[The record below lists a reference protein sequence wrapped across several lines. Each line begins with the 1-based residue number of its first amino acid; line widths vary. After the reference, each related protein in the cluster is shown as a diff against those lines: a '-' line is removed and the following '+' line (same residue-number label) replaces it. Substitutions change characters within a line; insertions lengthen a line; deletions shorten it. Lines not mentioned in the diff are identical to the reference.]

1 MFCMKRSEKVCL
13 SLLVAVLLFG
23 GIGGNCAW
31 AEEITFE
38 SRFTDTV
45 GIPGYQGGQAWEF
58 DGQKSCVIM
67 KTSLKLLDKFTISCW
82 VMPYSQKNG
91 AILEV
96 PEKLGIYLD
105 IYNTR
110 WVRFKANFNG
120 HVLVTPGN
128 IITGY
133 DVWTHVAVT
142 YDGRQLRLFVN
153 GMPLA
158 EKTITGQTLALEKVC
173 LGAGHNGRASFF
185 GGIDEPV
192 ISKDVSDFTG
202 LLEKIFTQK
211 MNLHKSNASAFATGA
226 CHKNDHY
233 LVWAAGPTEMIA
245 RDMAPPALS
254 NKTRVEMAQN
264 EVESLQIVIRPLQDL
279 DNVEIKVSDLKNER
293 GDIFPASGITLH
305 KIKYIYNPPELFG
318 TGCRRKKDGFYP
330 DALPI
335 VNDPCKLQSSTG
347 NQPFLL
353 SFSTFDGV
361 ASGKY
366 SGRLVI
372 ESVNAP
378 AMTIPLD
385 VTVWDFALTRESH
398 LRGEFNILYGRG
410 WRFLEKH
417 YGLEWGS
424 KELTTIYKKYYQ
436 MLLDH
441 RLNPKEIPVDLFSG
455 EADDYLCDPRLNSH
469 PVFEYS
475 GGLRWTKRKGA
486 FPAEESIDYVD
497 KSRLERAVSLLKQ
510 KGLWYKSYFCPQN
523 IIDEAG
529 AAEAH
534 YVHRVKKLYTDIAAD
549 ARLALACNYHP
560 ELEGA
565 VDIWMLHCLKFNPFQ
580 AKMLQ
585 AKGDE
590 VYLYLAD
597 SMGGRY
603 PNYYLSFPRSETR
616 AMGWLYRLYDLQG
629 YEYYSVNLWYK
640 NPWQKAMPSNNED
653 DNFQGVLIYPGPDGP
668 VSSLRLEAIRD
679 GMEDYEYLWQL
690 EKRLRSLSRELN
702 LSDEDIDK
710 MIKRCCEFVAPALNR
725 VPNEPGAIYKM
736 RRRLAEE
743 ILLLERGI
751 WLDVP
756 FDKIF
761 IGNDEKNIRIKGKV
775 LSGKFLQI
783 NDQKIRTAEDGTFV
797 FEWHIPQ
804 GNETAIMINNDILTF
819 YREKKRTN
827 DKYGW
832 AETTDVVDGI
842 LAGQYDFNLDM
853 ARVAK
858 KNPAL
863 DLMNYV
869 MPNIPMVGLMKKGKA
884 SVDFQIAIPQGIKTC
899 QISFSSLQ
907 GANSGNYVN
916 VYVGS
921 AGSWKRIYEGKSG
934 YSDCRLYDVT
944 ISTRDLLPHCAAKE
958 SLLLRLEFVNT
969 AGRGFAGISSH
980 SCKPFFEAVYNGVE
994 MSGPGKR

>member
-1 MFCMKRSEKVCL
+1 MAWMKKAVKVSL
-13 SLLVAVLLFG
+13 SLFIAVLFFG
-23 GIGGNCAW
+23 GAKGDRAW
-31 AEEITFE
+31 SEEVVFDKHFANT
-38 SRFTDTV
+38 TC
-45 GIPGYQGGQAWEF
+45 IPGYFGGQAWEF
-58 DGQKSCVIM
+58 DGQKSHAIF
-67 KTSLKLLDKFTISCW
+67 KTPLRELDKFSVSCR
-82 VMPYSQKNG
+82 VKPYSFQSG
-91 AILEV
+91 TIMEI
-96 PEKLGIYLD
+96 PGKLGLYLD
-105 IYNTR
+105 IFNTH
-110 WVRFKANFNG
+110 WVRFKTSFNN
-120 HVLVTPGN
+120 HILFTPGN
-128 IITGY
+128 IVIGH

-142 YDGRQLRLFVN
+142 YDGRQLKLLVN
-153 GMPLA
+153 GVPLA
-158 EKTITGQTLALEKVC
+158 EKTIAGQTLTIDKVYW
-173 LGAGHNGRASFF
+173 GAGDKGQASFQ
-185 GGIDEPV
+185 GGIDEPTV
-192 ISKDVSDFTG
+192 TAGFSDFTG
-202 LLEKIFTQK
+202 LLEKDFMQK
-211 MNLHKSNASAFATGA
+211 MNLSK
-226 CHKNDHY
+226 KNGSMAITDVSY
-233 LVWAAGPTEMIA
+233 RNGYCVVWVTGPTEMIA
-245 RDMAPPALS
+245 RDAEPALS
-254 NKTRVEMAQN
+254 KKDAKVEMAQN

-293 GDIFPASGITLH
+293 GDMFPASGITLH

-417 YGLEWGS
+417 YGLKWGS
-424 KELTTIYKKYYQ
+424 KELTTMYKKYYQ
-436 MLLDH
+436 MLLNH
-441 RLNPKEIPVDLFSG
+441 RLNPKEIPVDLFSR
-455 EADDYLCDPRLNSH
+455 EADDYLRDSRLNSH

-475 GGLRWTKRKGA
+475 GGLRWIKRKGA

-497 KSRLERAVSLLKQ
+497 KSKLERAVSLLKQ
-510 KGLWYKSYFCPQN
+510 KGHWHKSYFCPQN

-529 AAEAH
+529 PAEAH
-534 YVHRVKKLYTDIAAD
+534 YVHRVKKLFTEIAAD
-549 ARLALACNYHP
+549 AKLALACNYHS

-565 VDIWMLHCLKFNPFQ
+565 VDIWMLHCLKFNPFL

-585 AKGDE
+585 AKGNE

-616 AMGWLYRLYDLQG
+616 AMGWLYWLYDLQG

-653 DNFQGVLIYPGPDGP
+653 ENFQGVLIYPGPDGP

-690 EKRLRSLSRELN
+690 KKRLRSVSEKLN
-702 LSDEDIDK
+702 LSDEGIDK
-710 MIKRCCEFVAPALNR
+710 MVKRCCEFVAPALNR
-725 VPNEPGAIYKM
+725 VPNKPSVIYKM
-736 RRRLAEE
+736 RKRLAEK
-743 ILLLERGI
+743 ILLLDRDI

-761 IGNDEKNIRIKGKV
+761 IGHDEKNIMIKGKV
-775 LSGKFLQI
+775 LSGTFLQI
-783 NDQKIRTAEDGTFV
+783 NDQKIKVAEDGTFS
-797 FEWHIPQ
+797 FEWRIPH
-804 GNETAIMINNDILTF
+804 GNEVCITINNGTLTF
-819 YREKKRTN
+819 YREKKRMN

-832 AETTDVVDGI
+832 AETIDVADGSP
-842 LAGQYDFNLDM
+842 AGRYDFNLDIV
-853 ARVAK
+853 RVAK

-863 DLMNYV
+863 DLVNYV
-869 MPNIPMVGLMKKGKA
+869 MPNIPMVGLMEKGKA
-884 SVDFQIAIPQGIKTC
+884 FVDFQIAIPQSIRTC
-899 QISFSSLQ
+899 QLSFASLQ

-921 AGSWKRIYEGKSG
+921 AGSWKRVYEGKNG

-944 ISTRDLLPHCAAKE
+944 ISADDLLPHCSAKE
-958 SLLLRLEFVNT
+958 SLLLRLEFVNIS
-969 AGRGFAGISSH
+969 GRGFAGISSH
-980 SCKPFFEAVYNGVE
+980 SCKPFFTALCNGID
-994 MSGPGKR
+994 M